1 MVSLMSITFRSD
13 AHETTTT
20 VEEHCLCAQM
30 VEGFMGNATPEAL
43 RAAANPRCL
52 HCGGSGVEKVPT
64 TDGPSLNFANAN
76 GIALLRALRLGMAY
90 TGDLTIAEARRA
102 IIRARASSLAPFVR
116 LEEKLIGKPVERA
129 PGVIEARPV
138 RSFDAGL
145 SEEGL
150 SERIE
155 RFAAFVEASAARGA
169 ANIRWD

>member
-13 AHETTTT
+13 APETTKL

-43 RAAANPRCL
+43 RAAANPRCI
-52 HCGGSGVEKVPT
+52 HCGGTGVEKVPQS
-64 TDGPSLNFANAN
+64 DGPSINFANAN

-90 TGDLTIAEARRA
+90 TGDITIAEARRA
-102 IIRARASSLAPFVR
+102 IIRARSSSLAPFVR
-116 LEEKLIGKPVERA
+116 LEQKLIGKPVERV
-129 PGVIEARPV
+129 PGVVEARPL
-138 RSFDAGL
+138 RAFDPGL

-155 RFAAFVEASAARGA
+155 RFAAFVEAAAARGA
-169 ANIRWD
+169 ANIHWC